1 MKLKKPILILLIFLM
16 LFLCISSVS
25 ALENQTDDSGGN
37 GKISISENPENQTDD
52 SGGNGKIGISES
64 PKISNASNGTYTDLA
79 ARIADAIANNGS
91 VLYLPYNFAYN
102 EETDYKYNHYVYPNY
117 PYYGILINETLTING
132 NNHTISGSNV
142 ARIFTINATDGV
154 VTLNNITF
162 ADSAGAINS
171 ETDLSVND
179 CTFINNAEKYQIG
192 SWGAI
197 NGCGGDITVTNSTFV
212 NNSAI
217 KGGAIHVMQTDI
229 TTITGSVFTNNT
241 ATGMIDGPNACGG
254 AIYANGGL
262 KLNIDNCTFT
272 NNTAIVGDDTS
283 WGGAIDAF
291 YETVISN
298 SKFNNNSAGFGG
310 ALDVVGNSANPD
322 TIVISNNTFTNN
334 IALEYGGAIHNLEE
348 NMTIQSCIFDGNKAH
363 KVGTI
368 FNNERSLLY
377 LSNNTISSTKAEI
390 YNEGDIT
397 STSYV
402 TVLENKTVKA
412 EYGQTA
418 TLNAT
423 HIDDNGNLIYD
434 TNLDFTVYGVD
445 DPIPSIYAD
454 GIYTATYR
462 VDKIEEKIV
471 SVNLG
476 YVTIY
481 EGLLNISPSNATT
494 VIFAPNLTKYYK
506 GSERFTATVTDGKG
520 QATPNKTV
528 NITLNGVTYSRTTGE
543 DGTVKLN
550 INLNS
555 GEYPVIVAADDV
567 TVNSTITVE
576 ATIGAMNLVKV
587 YGDDNTFNVQFSDAN
602 GNDLETTTVFFNVNG
617 VIYNRTTGFEGDVEM
632 DINLNPGEYIITSIN
647 PVTGEK
653 KSNTIKVIS
662 TIESSDL
669 TKYYK
674 NDSQFVVRLLNE
686 DGSYALEGQEVKFN
700 INGIFYTRT
709 TNATGHAK
717 LNINLDQGN
726 YIVTTYYKNCSQGN
740 NIEVLPILGADDLAM
755 KYMDGS
761 QFKAKLVD
769 GQGNPYP
776 NQNVTFNINGVLY
789 NRTTNS
795 AGVAKLNIRLMPGEY
810 IITSSYNGSNI
821 ANKITVKS

>member
-1 MKLKKPILILLIFLM
+1 M

-25 ALENQTDDSGGN
+25 ALENQTDDSGEN
-37 GKISISENPENQTDD
+37 GKISISESPENQTDD
-52 SGGNGKIGISES
+52 SGENGKIGISES
-64 PKISNASNGTYTDLA
+64 PKISNATNGTYTDLA

-102 EETDYKYNHYVYPNY
+102 AETDYKYNHFVYPDY

-142 ARIFTINATDGV
+142 ARIFTINATGGV
-154 VTLNNITF
+154 VTFNNITF
-162 ADSAGAINS
+162 VDSAGAINF
-171 ETDLSVND
+171 ETDLNVND
-179 CTFINNAEKYQIG
+179 CTFINNNVIYSIG
-192 SWGAI
+192 SWSAI
-197 NGCGGDITVTNSTFV
+197 NGCGGDLTVTNSTFV
-212 NNSAI
+212 NNTAL
-217 KGGAIHVMQTDI
+217 KGGAIYLMQTAI
-229 TTITGSVFTNNT
+229 TTITGSVFTKNT
-241 ATGMIDGPNACGG
+241 ATGNEDLNAGAG

-262 KLNIDNCTFT
+262 KLNIDNCTF
-272 NNTAIVGDDTS
+272 NDNMAIVGNDTS
-283 WGGAIDAF
+283 WAGAIEAF
-291 YETVISN
+291 YDTVISN
-298 SKFNNNSAGFGG
+298 SKFNNNSAGYGG
-310 ALDVVGNSANPD
+310 AVNVVGGSVDPD
-322 TIVISNNTFTNN
+322 TIVISNTTFTNN
-334 IALEYGGAIHNLEE
+334 VASEYGGAIYNLEA
-348 NMTIQSCIFDGNKAH
+348 NVTIQSCIFDGNKAYD
-363 KVGTI
+363 GSTI
-368 FNNERSLLY
+368 FNDGESLLY
-377 LSNNTISSTKAEI
+377 LCNNNITSTKAEI
-390 YNEGDIT
+390 YNKGDII

-412 EYGQTA
+412 EYGQTV

-434 TNLDFTVYGVD
+434 TDFNFTVYGVD
-445 DPIPSIYAD
+445 DPIPSTYAD
-454 GIYTATYR
+454 GIYTATYK
-462 VDKIEEKIV
+462 VDKIEEKAV
-471 SVNLG
+471 SVSLN

-481 EGLLNISPSNATT
+481 EGLLNISPSNVTT
-494 VIFAPNLTKYYK
+494 VIFAPSLTKYYK
-506 GSERFTATVTDGKG
+506 GSEKFTATVTGGKG

-567 TVNSTITVE
+567 TVNSTITVKE
-576 ATIGAMNLVKV
+576 TIVGAMDLVKV
-587 YGDDNTFNVQFSDAN
+587 YGDDNTFNVEFIDAN
-602 GNDLETTTVFFNVNG
+602 GNELETTTVFFNVNG

-632 DINLNPGEYIITSIN
+632 DINLHPGEYIITSIN
-647 PVTGEK
+647 PVTGEM

-674 NDSQFVVRLLNE
+674 NDSQFVVRLLND

-717 LNINLDQGN
+717 LNINLAQGN

-740 NIEVLPILGADDLAM
+740 NIEVLPILGADDLDM

-776 NQNVTFNINGVLY
+776 NQNVTFNINGVFY
-789 NRTTNS
+789 NRTTDS

-810 IITSSYNGSNI
+810 IITSSYNGCNI